1 MNTVQNFLNINP
13 YSLKKKDKLKKF
25 LNYINTL
32 TAHHCKNCE
41 IYGKIIKNLKFKI
54 KKKNKL
60 ENFPMIP
67 VRIFKKHDLQS
78 VPRNKVIK
86 KLVSSG
92 TSGQKLSKIYLDK
105 ENARNQTIVLKK
117 ITETIL
123 GNQRLPML
131 IIDRDPKIL
140 DRSVFNAQ
148 LTAIYGFSIF
158 GKDYCYLLNEE
169 GNIDYKKLNEF
180 LKKYSHESFFIFGFT
195 NLIFENLI
203 QKLSTKLICSNFQNG
218 ILLHGGG
225 WKKLDKLKID
235 NDNFRKK
242 LFSKIK
248 LKKIHNYYGLV
259 EQTGS
264 IFIES
269 NECRYFHTS
278 IYSDILI
285 RNNNFEIAQ
294 KGKKGL
300 IQLFSL
306 LPTSYPG
313 HNILTED
320 IGEIV
325 GEDNCIC
332 GKQGKYFRVHGRAKE
347 AEIRGCSDVR

>member
-1 MNTVQNFLNINP
+1 MNIAQNFFNINP
-13 YSLKKKDKLKKF
+13 YSLKKKEKLEKF
-25 LNYINTL
+25 LNYINRL
-32 TAHHCKNCE
+32 TIHHYKNCE
-41 IYGKIIKNLKFKI
+41 IYGKIIKNLKFEI

-60 ENFPMIP
+60 ESFPMLP
-67 VRIFKKHDLQS
+67 VRIFKKYDLQS

-92 TSGQKLSKIYLDK
+92 TSEQNLSKIYLDK

-123 GNQRLPML
+123 GSQRLPML

-158 GKDYCYLLNEE
+158 GKHYCYLLDEE

-180 LKKYSHESFFIFGFT
+180 LKKYSQDNFFIFGFT
-195 NLIFENLI
+195 SLVFENLI

-225 WKKLDKLKID
+225 WKKLDKLKIN
-235 NDNFRKK
+235 NDSFRKK
-242 LFSKIK
+242 LFSKIE
-248 LKKIHNYYGLV
+248 LQKIHNYYGLV

-269 NECRYFHTS
+269 NKCGYFHTS
-278 IYSDILI
+278 VYSDVLI
-285 RNNNFEIAQ
+285 RDNNFEIAQ

-325 GEDNCIC
+325 GEDNCKC